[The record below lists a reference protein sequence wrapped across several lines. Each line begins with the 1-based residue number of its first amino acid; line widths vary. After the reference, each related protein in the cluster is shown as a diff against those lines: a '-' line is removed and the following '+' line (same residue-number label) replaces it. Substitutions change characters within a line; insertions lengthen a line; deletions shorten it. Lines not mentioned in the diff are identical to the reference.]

1 MIGISFLPK
10 QDVLLGVNVD
20 VLNYEENGKMI
31 EATRI
36 SFGII
41 FITLSILLNN
51 K

>member
-1 MIGISFLPK
+1 MIGITFLPK

-20 VLNYEENGKMI
+20 VLNYEDNGKMI

-41 FITLSILLNN
+41 FITLCILF
-51 K
+51 KHK

>member
-1 MIGISFLPK
+1 MIGINFLPK

-20 VLNYEENGKMI
+20 VLNYEDNGKMI
-31 EATRI
+31 EATRL

-41 FITLSILLNN
+41 FVTVSILFTH

>member
-1 MIGISFLPK
+1 MIGITFLPK

-20 VLNYEENGKMI
+20 VLNYEDNGKMI
-31 EATRI
+31 EATRV

-41 FITLSILLNN
+41 FVTLSILFIH

>member
-1 MIGISFLPK
+1 MIGITFLPK

-20 VLNYEENGKMI
+20 VLNYEDNGKMI

-41 FITLSILLNN
+41 FITLSILLNT

>member
-1 MIGISFLPK
+1 MIGITFLPK

-20 VLNYEENGKMI
+20 VLNYENNGKKV
-31 EATRI
+31 EATRL

-41 FITLSILLNN
+41 FITLSILFTN